1 MVVDSAV
8 SASYEDP
15 RFSNSWPSGTTDVPP
30 AVAATAGSDPSDI
43 AGLTDATALGIG
55 HRLFSP
61 WPRDGRPVAGADRIA
76 AAIATSRKLIQAD
89 RASLTLDKYAR
100 DFALFGYWVINN
112 RPTNAIVPTHPAL
125 LGIYIGDLLNQGL
138 SKGRVLSRIAA
149 VQFANEALG
158 YKLRIDEGPIHRQIR
173 GLRRLTG
180 IDRQERTAL
189 RQEEATAILEELGP
203 PKTLFDYREHALLAL
218 GWTSALRRSNIARL
232 RVRDVKI
239 KYDAVNGSRYLEVYV
254 GTSKTDQEG
263 KGRYLQI
270 TEMPGDHPLCAVR
283 AIEAWITRSGI
294 AGEPN
299 SPLFRSFTPRG
310 CKIKASGI
318 AGRDLTLALKRMAK
332 ATGRDESKLAAHA
345 LRRGFATSA
354 DEKGVRRSVIREHG
368 GWKSDAMIDR
378 YTRVNAAR
386 DNAIA
391 ELFGRKNADV
401 AKPTNRQR

>member
-1 MVVDSAV
+1 MGLVISGAGVDGSADPDT
-8 SASYEDP
+8 SA
-15 RFSNSWPSGTTDVPP
+15 P
-30 AVAATAGSDPSDI
+30 ADMA
-43 AGLTDATALGIG
+43 ALGIG
-55 HRLFSP
+55 HRLFSA
-61 WPRDGRPVAGADRIA
+61 WPRDSRPIAGSDRIA
-76 AAIATSRKLIQAD
+76 AAIATSRKLIQSD
-89 RASLTLDKYAR
+89 RAALTLDKYAR
-100 DFALFGYWVINN
+100 DFALFGYWVIAH

-125 LGIYIGDLLNQGL
+125 LGIYIGDLLNEGL

-158 YKLRIDEGPIHRQIR
+158 HKLRIDEGPIHRQIR
-173 GLRRLTG
+173 GLRRLTD
-180 IDRQERTAL
+180 IDRQERVAL
-189 RQEEATAILEELGP
+189 RQEEATAMLEELGQ
-203 PKTLFDYREHALLAL
+203 PKTLFDYREHALITL

-239 KYDAVNGSRYLEVYV
+239 RYDAVHGNRYLEVYV
-254 GTSKTDQEG
+254 ATSKTDQEG
-263 KGRYLQI
+263 KGRYVQI
-270 TEMPGDHPLCAVR
+270 IELPGDHPLCAVR

-299 SPLFRSFTPRG
+299 GPLFRSFTPRG
-310 CKIKASGI
+310 SKLKASGI
-318 AGRDLTLALKRMAK
+318 GGRDVTLALKRIAK
-332 ATGRDESKLAAHA
+332 ATGRDESALAAHA

-401 AKPTNRQR
+401 AKPTRAGAKEPRRVTT